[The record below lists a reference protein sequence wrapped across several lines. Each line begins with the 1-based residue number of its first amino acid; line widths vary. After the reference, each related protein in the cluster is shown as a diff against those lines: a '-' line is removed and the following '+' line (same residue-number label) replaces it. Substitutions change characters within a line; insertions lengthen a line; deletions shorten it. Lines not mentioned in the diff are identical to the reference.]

1 MGDANGDGQLES
13 AVFRSWRAAADTPA
27 SAVTTPDRLLALR
40 CVARVPTADWSV
52 VRADV
57 RLLICPLQL
66 AWAALAALDRLDS
79 QLRLNVLQSGFEVI
93 YRAHAR
99 PDAGEFLQ

>member
-1 MGDANGDGQLES
+1 
-13 AVFRSWRAAADTPA
+13 VFRSWRAAVPTPA

-40 CVARVPTADWSV
+40 CVASVPTADWSV

-57 RLLICPLQL
+57 RLLICTLQL

-79 QLRLNVLQSGFEVI
+79 F
-93 YRAHAR
+93 
-99 PDAGEFLQ
+99 D

>member
-1 MGDANGDGQLES
+1 MTTVSRARPSRVSEAHQALDVGDASGDGQLES

-27 SAVTTPDRLLALR
+27 SAVATPDRLLALR
-40 CVARVPTADWSV
+40 CVARVLTADWSV

-79 QLRLNVLQSGFEVI
+79 F
-93 YRAHAR
+93 
-99 PDAGEFLQ
+99 D